1 MSKCYSI
8 FLVSSNYINKFVLK
22 HYVLNK
28 YFIFFYCI
36 IIYRHDLV
44 LIKKLEKIQILYL
57 KYNITNLLYSKLIAL
72 IKSKLNFIFEI
83 KKYVLIN

>member
-28 YFIFFYCI
+28 YFILFYCI

-44 LIKKLEKIQILYL
+44 LIKKLEKIKIFYL
-57 KYNITNLLYSKLIAL
+57 KYNITYLLYSL
-72 IKSKLNFIFEI
+72 
-83 KKYVLIN
+83 VLFKCFY